1 MGFPAPGVATIDPA
15 RGLAADLIAYVC
27 SWAGFALASLP
38 MTEALGRRALWPR
51 MIAAWNWVNFVQY
64 LVLAVLTLPAML
76 DAPSAVSDTLGLVGL
91 GYAIWMQWFAAR
103 AALEISGVRAAAFVA
118 IDLGLSV
125 FLSGLTA
132 RIALG

>member
-1 MGFPAPGVATIDPA
+1 MATIDPA

>member
-1 MGFPAPGVATIDPA
+1 
-15 RGLAADLIAYVC
+15 
-27 SWAGFALASLP
+27 

-51 MIAAWNWVNFVQY
+51 LIAAWNWVNFVQY
-64 LVLAVLTLPAML
+64 LVLGALTLPAIL
-76 DAPSAVSDTLGLVGL
+76 GAPASVSDTLGLVGL

-103 AALEISGVRAAAFVA
+103 VALQISGLRAAAFVVL
-118 IDLGLSV
+118 DLGLSV